1 MILNDEIIILI
12 IFVLDTRNVQS
23 ILYTEVILIE
33 I

>member
-12 IFVLDTRNVQS
+12 IFVLNTRNVQS